1 MKQPSSPRSQYSM
14 TMIQMHAGKTEK
26 KKKRLEERCPSRPV
40 DGKTENSLDQRF
52 KAVIARKFQPPCRN
66 GGIAKRQEK
75 PHHFVTRDTSRR
87 EVHTERRRRHE
98 QDGRTDEA
106 RKTDKP

>member
-40 DGKTENSLDQRF
+40 DGRTENSLDQRF
-52 KAVIARKFQPPCRN
+52 KAVIAREFQPPCRN
-66 GGIAKRQEK
+66 RGIAKHQEK
-75 PHHFVTRDTSRR
+75 PHHFVMRDIPRR
-87 EVHTERRRRHE
+87 EDHKEERYRKAETART
-98 QDGRTDEA
+98 GRSN
-106 RKTDKP
+106 